1 MTVNQCRG
9 GLLTRLAPMCTRAFA
24 PTRSLKPL
32 LYPSVCASSPAD
44 FVSPQTAFR
53 PHCGFEVFL
62 FLMSQLFL
70 FCSPRGSA
78 VQRTTSPPP
87 LPTPPSLP
95 FAHDCFKTYSLGG
108 IGANKTITSRRAW
121 KMKNALMTPA
131 LCRVT
136 GHSFTVN

>member
-1 MTVNQCRG
+1 MTVNQCCG

-24 PTRSLKPL
+24 ATQSPKPL
-32 LYPSVCASSPAD
+32 LHPSVCTSSLAD
-44 FVSPQTAFR
+44 FVSPQSAFR

-78 VQRTTSPPP
+78 VQPTTFFFPP
-87 LPTPPSLP
+87 LPPFPSFTTVLK
-95 FAHDCFKTYSLGG
+95 HIHWEG
-108 IGANKTITSRRAW
+108 IEPNTTITSRRAW

>member
-1 MTVNQCRG
+1 MTVNQCCG
-9 GLLTRLAPMCTRAFA
+9 GGLTRLPPLCARAFA

-32 LYPSVCASSPAD
+32 LYPSVCASSLAD
-44 FVSPQTAFR
+44 FVSPQSAFR

-78 VQRTTSPPP
+78 VPRTTFFFSF
-87 LPTPPSLP
+87 PSLP
-95 FAHDCFKTYSLGG
+95 FAHNCFKTYSLGG

>member
-1 MTVNQCRG
+1 MTVNQCCGR
-9 GLLTRLAPMCTRAFA
+9 LLTRLAPMCTRAFA
-24 PTRSLKPL
+24 ATRSLKPL
-32 LYPSVCASSPAD
+32 LHPSVCTSSLAD
-44 FVSPQTAFR
+44 FVSPQSAFR

-78 VQRTTSPPP
+78 VQPTTFPYRP
-87 LPTPPSLP
+87 LYPLP
-95 FAHDCFKTYSLGG
+95 FAHNCFKTYSLEG
-108 IGANKTITSRRAW
+108 IEANTTITSRRAW